1 MVGCKIIGLDYHG
14 FVLVSTCFDFILL
27 HLIFKLYLSKYYA
40 WGFFFFIVFSMGYE
54 IDLMRNIKALLLFIY
69 SLQYVYRKK
78 SHIFYFIIR

>member
-54 IDLMRNIKALLLFIY
+54 IDLMRNIKALLLLFIPC
-69 SLQYVYRKK
+69 SMCIEKN
-78 SHIFYFIIR
+78 HIFFIL